1 MKDLLHATLAL
12 ALAAA
17 AVLDGAAQPLQIER
31 LPLGSGEPG
40 QDGFENAVPVAID
53 ENVYHVPQYLPGFP
67 TAATLWPRI
76 VHVRCRQ
83 TPSLLQC
90 DGYHWTPAMGRA
102 EYLYFVPVIEPAGRP
117 Q

>member
-1 MKDLLHATLAL
+1 MKDILHATFAL
-12 ALAAA
+12 VLAAA
-17 AVLDGAAQPLQIER
+17 AVLDCAAQPLTIER

-40 QDGFENAVPVAID
+40 QAGFENAQPVAID

-76 VHVRCRQ
+76 IQVRCRQ

-90 DGYHWTPAMGRA
+90 DGYQWVPAFGRA
-102 EYLYFVPVIEPAGRP
+102 EYLYFVPVIEPAARAP
-117 Q
+117 